1 MGGRIYVGVL
11 IFRRA
16 AALVVIMKNGRA
28 TRWIDRS
35 LYMSGNVECLEEG
48 VISLTAF
55 TWRLWYRWKT
65 SAGLMMSGRPN
76 APIP

>member
-1 MGGRIYVGVL
+1 MGGRISVGVL

-28 TRWIDRS
+28 TKWIDRS
-35 LYMSGNVECLEEG
+35 LYTSGNVECLEKG

-55 TWRLWYRWKT
+55 T
-65 SAGLMMSGRPN
+65 
-76 APIP
+76 